1 MKRLAIL
8 SFAIATLLAP
18 ITVQA
23 QSGCVRC
30 TPHPHRLHRLAH
42 LDRGRPARSGIDMG
56 QPRLSGACVTPSM
69 TTMGDMLRLPVE
81 WSDC

>member
-1 MKRLAIL
+1 MKRLSFL
-8 SFAIATLLAP
+8 SFAIATTLLAP

-42 LDRGRPARSGIDMG
+42 LDRPARPGIDMG
-56 QPRLSGACVTPSM
+56 QPRLSGACVIPSM
-69 TTMGDMLRLPVE
+69 TTMSDMLRLPVE